1 MKKQINYLGCGI
13 SGGENGARNGP
24 CMMAGGSKKCYDSF
38 NLILNKISAKFNN
51 EVCVDYFGENG
62 IGNYIKMVHNGIEYA
77 LMQLISEVY
86 LILKISYGLTNK
98 EISNVFNN
106 WNLNKLNSYLL
117 EITIKIL
124 NKKDETSNLDLL
136 DIIKDQVDS
145 KGTGYM
151 TVVDALEKK
160 IPINIIYS
168 ALEFRNISS
177 FIPKVN
183 VNILVQPLEN
193 KAVKKD
199 LKDILINLE
208 NGLYFCFILTFFQGI
223 NLIYQHYYLE
233 TSLKLNLVKLLKV
246 WRNGCIIK
254 CNLLNEFIQ
263 FIENDNQEINKII
276 EFIYKNINYYND
288 LNIIIKSND
297 LPIITLSN
305 CFQFSN
311 ILNSK
316 KLHSA
321 QLLQAMR
328 DCFGGH
334 MYERTDID
342 GKIHTNWLQN

>member
-160 IPINIIYS
+160 YQ
-168 ALEFRNISS
+168 L
-177 FIPKVN
+177 
-183 VNILVQPLEN
+183 ILY
-193 KAVKKD
+193 
-199 LKDILINLE
+199 ILHLNLE
-208 NGLYFCFILTFFQGI
+208 
-223 NLIYQHYYLE
+223 IY
-233 TSLKLNLVKLLKV
+233 
-246 WRNGCIIK
+246 
-254 CNLLNEFIQ
+254 
-263 FIENDNQEINKII
+263 
-276 EFIYKNINYYND
+276 
-288 LNIIIKSND
+288 
-297 LPIITLSN
+297 
-305 CFQFSN
+305 
-311 ILNSK
+311 
-316 KLHSA
+316 LHSY
-321 QLLQAMR
+321 L
-328 DCFGGH
+328 
-334 MYERTDID
+334 
-342 GKIHTNWLQN
+342 K